1 MKIYTKKGDGGKTLG
16 PKGQEVFKNDLSIEL
31 FGSIDKAQVTIGI
44 LYETLKK
51 DTNKYPFDKLL
62 ILKNLEMILPYF
74 YQISSSIYLNKNMVI
89 KDFDLKIESW
99 IDELDKLLPPLKN
112 FILPIGSL
120 SSSYAHMGRV
130 NVRSLERKFIAWD
143 LNNNFSEIRKF
154 LNRLSDYFF
163 NLARI
168 LSLDEKLSKKA

>member
-16 PKGQEVFKNDLSIEL
+16 PRGKEVLKSDLSIEL
-31 FGSIDKAQVTIGI
+31 FGSIDKAQVTIGV

-51 DTNKYPFDKLL
+51 DTFNYPFDKLL
-62 ILKNLEMILPYF
+62 ILNELELILPYF
-74 YQISSSIYLNKNMVI
+74 YQISSSIYLNKNMVTEN
-89 KDFDLKIESW
+89 FDLKIENW
-99 IDELDKLLPPLKN
+99 IDRLDKSLPPLKN

-120 SSSYAHMGRV
+120 SSSYSHMSRV

-143 LNNNFSEIRKF
+143 FDNNFTEIRKF

-163 NLARI
+163 NLARL